1 MVGRSGHRWLRVE
14 RCEELLELVWSEL
27 VEDILNG
34 ETGLRG
40 GETGWG
46 NGALDRLALLLVLL
60 RLVRL
65 MFPNS
70 GGCFLR
76 GGHRSRVLI
85 GGGMIEVGGG
95 AIV

>member
-76 GGHRSRVLI
+76 GGHRS
-85 GGGMIEVGGG
+85 
-95 AIV
+95 

>member
-1 MVGRSGHRWLRVE
+1 MAGRSGHRWLRVD

-34 ETGLRG
+34 ETRLRG
-40 GETGWG
+40 GKPRWG
-46 NGALDRLALLLVLL
+46 NAALDRLALLLVLL
-60 RLVRL
+60 WLVEL
-65 MFPNS
+65 LFPSS

-85 GGGMIEVGGG
+85 DGGIIEVGGV

>member
-1 MVGRSGHRWLRVE
+1 MAGRSGHRWLRVD

-34 ETGLRG
+34 ETRLRG
-40 GETGWG
+40 GKPRWG
-46 NGALDRLALLLVLL
+46 NAALDRLALLLVLL
-60 RLVRL
+60 LVEL
-65 MFPNS
+65 MFPSS

-85 GGGMIEVGGG
+85 GGGIIEVGGV